1 MNSCGVGS
9 HLLIEMCHLPSPTP
23 AQRLQ
28 SELVASG
35 DIVARFPANGCV
47 FHGDGSSLFD
57 ESASL
62 MQNGHELELAWMWL
76 QPLLQ
81 AAGSARPLSLG
92 SGQHRGCRFC
102 VTTWALPGKQKTA
115 FKSRGFCCFLPDSG
129 RPAPFWP
136 SFVIRFGEVASCT
149 LVAGKHT

>member
-9 HLLIEMCHLPSPTP
+9 HLLIEMCHLSSPAP

-35 DIVARFPANGCV
+35 DIVARFPANSCV
-47 FHGDGSSLFD
+47 FHGDGDGSSVFD

-62 MQNGHELELAWMWL
+62 MQNGHELELAWAWL

-92 SGQHRGCRFC
+92 SGQHRGWCRFC
-102 VTTWALPGKQKTA
+102 VTTWALSGKQKTA
-115 FKSRGFCCFLPDSG
+115 FESRGFAAFSPTQGGQLL
-129 RPAPFWP
+129 
-136 SFVIRFGEVASCT
+136 FGLLLLYA
-149 LVAGKHT
+149 LGK